1 MVEKS
6 NAQILFFFST
16 LRGINGLFVHGDN
29 IFVNLGPKVK
39 FFSNGLTFP
48 TRSMLLGCKP
58 KFNNNNG

>member
-6 NAQILFFFST
+6 NAQILFFST
-16 LRGINGLFVHGDN
+16 LKGSNGLFVHGDN
-29 IFVNLGPKVK
+29 IFINPWTKGKV
-39 FFSNGLTFP
+39 FFNGLTFP